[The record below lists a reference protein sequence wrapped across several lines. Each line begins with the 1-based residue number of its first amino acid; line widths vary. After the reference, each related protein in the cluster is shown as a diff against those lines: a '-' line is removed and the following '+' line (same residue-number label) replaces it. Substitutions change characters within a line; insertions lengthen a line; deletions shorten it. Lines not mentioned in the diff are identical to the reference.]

1 MGFALAQKLGDL
13 ACPSSMGPRFDRALT
28 AAEKRML
35 DTLKREYL
43 CHFRENVK
51 MQGFEHDF

>member
-13 ACPSSMGPRFDRALT
+13 ASPSSMGPRFDRTLT
-28 AAEKRML
+28 AAEQRML
-35 DTLKREYL
+35 DTLKRECL
-43 CHFRENVK
+43 CQFRKNVK